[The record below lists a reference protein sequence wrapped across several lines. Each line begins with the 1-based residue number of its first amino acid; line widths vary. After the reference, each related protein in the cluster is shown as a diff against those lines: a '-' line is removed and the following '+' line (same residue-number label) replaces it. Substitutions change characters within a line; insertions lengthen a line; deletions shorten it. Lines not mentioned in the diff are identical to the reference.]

1 VLGSNVNSKAYR
13 TSRQRKRLALALGLL
28 AVALAA
34 VVIKE
39 RDFWFGSDEDADVL
53 GTEAPQSKPSP
64 SVAPDNTA
72 DKTKSAVPARKLPYE
87 KPAGKVTGKQESAAK
102 TTSEQPA
109 ESSAVA
115 TERTI
120 LPPLDVEIVAGDK
133 HTAIHP
139 GSNATNLEI
148 SQDQPV
154 APATNAAERAPLS
167 TTVPLTGALGAKSY
181 PLLAQQM
188 KVQASVVLQAMIGA
202 DGLIQDLR
210 VLAGPTIL
218 STAAREAVR
227 PWRFKPYLQNGK
239 PVETKAKIT
248 VNFIIRIGD
257 ASVSGS

>member
-1 VLGSNVNSKAYR
+1 VPGPNVNSDVNR
-13 TSRQRKRLALALGLL
+13 SGQRKRLALALGLL

-34 VVIKE
+34 ILIKE
-39 RDFWFGSDEDADVL
+39 RDFWFGPDEDADVL
-53 GTEAPQSKPSP
+53 NPE
-64 SVAPDNTA
+64 VAPLKRAPTVAPNKGFDKTRSAAPVKKVSSGKPVGKVA
-72 DKTKSAVPARKLPYE
+72 DKV
-87 KPAGKVTGKQESAAK
+87 ESVDK
-102 TTSEQPA
+102 TSPEQPV

-133 HTAIHP
+133 HSAISP
-139 GSNATNLEI
+139 GGNATNIEI
-148 SQDQPV
+148 SSDQPG
-154 APATNAAERAPLS
+154 APATNAAERVPLS
-167 TTVPLTGALGAKSY
+167 TTIPLTGPLAEKTY

-210 VLAGPTIL
+210 VLAGPAIL
-218 STAAREAVR
+218 SSAAREAVR
-227 PWRFKPYLQNGK
+227 PWRFKPYLQNGQ
-239 PVETKAKIT
+239 PVETMAKIT